1 MWMPPLRSRP
11 SLTLSVSLSLL
22 GIIPGYAVT
31 LHMHRR
37 VTASVIRSRLRIRL
51 FMFSL
56 FHQHL
61 PDLMRKGG
69 TELDAI
75 AYSFSD
81 PCSAV
86 TAFRESSTLT
96 FSAIRS

>member
-1 MWMPPLRSRP
+1 MWMPPLSSRP
-11 SLTLSVSLSLL
+11 TLTVSFSLSSL
-22 GIIPGYAVT
+22 GTIHGYAVT
-31 LHMHRR
+31 IHMQRR
-37 VTASVIRSRLRIRL
+37 VTASVIRRRLRIRL
-51 FMFSL
+51 LMFSL

-69 TELDAI
+69 TDLDAI

-96 FSAIRS
+96 FSAI